1 MHVPNGVR
9 LRMLEVARN
18 LRRSSTPGE
27 QILWQHLRGRRVDG
41 RKFRRQ
47 HANGTFVVDFFCSDE
62 RLIVEVD
69 GGIHESQRSADQ
81 ERQQILESLGYRVIR
96 VSDDLVRTDIERVL
110 TSINTNLTPQAPPLR
125 STERGPRGEVRTRKP
140 PNQG

>member
-1 MHVPNGVR
+1 MASQRERMHVPNGVR

-62 RLIVEVD
+62 RLIVEV
-69 GGIHESQRSADQ
+69 
-81 ERQQILESLGYRVIR
+81 
-96 VSDDLVRTDIERVL
+96 
-110 TSINTNLTPQAPPLR
+110 
-125 STERGPRGEVRTRKP
+125 
-140 PNQG
+140 